1 MEIKRP
7 KYLQQLVD
15 LRHNGMVKVITGVRR
30 CGKSYLLFN
39 LFANWLVSNGVDAEH
54 IIKIDL
60 ENRHNMRLRDPDALL
75 AYIDGKLKDDNMHYV
90 MIDEV
95 QMVPQFEDVL
105 NSYLKMP
112 NVDIYVT
119 GSNARLLSK
128 DVITEFRGRGF
139 EVRVHPLSFSEFFS
153 TRRDTTVESS
163 YMEYSM
169 YGGMPQVALEPS
181 PELKKRYLLSLFNNT
196 YIRDIQQRYKLQY
209 AEEMESLM
217 GFVASSIGCITTP
230 KKLSDTMHS
239 VMGSTISRP
248 TVYLYL
254 DYIEDAFLI
263 EKSLRYDI
271 KGKKYFD
278 TNFKYYFVDMGLRN
292 ACLNFRQFEQTHIM
306 ENIIYNE
313 LCVRGFAVDVGV
325 VAVTRANAAGKRSR
339 AQLEVDF
346 VCNLASR
353 RYYIQSAYRIDSDEK
368 MAQEQASFSHI
379 NDSFKRIVILGEHTP
394 SYHNDKGVLFISIY
408 DFLLNDNALEW

>member
-7 KYLQQLVD
+7 KYLQQLID

-75 AYIDGKLKDDNMHYV
+75 AYIDGKLKDNNMHYV

-153 TRRDTTVESS
+153 TRQDTTVESS

-230 KKLSDTMHS
+230 NKLSDTMHS

-248 TVYLYL
+248 TVYQYL
-254 DYIEDAFLI
+254 NYIEDAFLI

-313 LCVRGFAVDVGV
+313 LCIRGFAVDVGV
-325 VAVTRANAAGKRSR
+325 VPVTRADAAGKRSR

-346 VCNLASR
+346 VCNQASR
-353 RYYIQSAYRIDSDEK
+353 CYYIQSAYRIDSEEK

-379 NDSFKRIVILGEHTP
+379 KDSFKRIVILGEHTP

>member
-1 MEIKRP
+1 
-7 KYLQQLVD
+7 
-15 LRHNGMVKVITGVRR
+15 
-30 CGKSYLLFN
+30 
-39 LFANWLVSNGVDAEH
+39 
-54 IIKIDL
+54 
-60 ENRHNMRLRDPDALL
+60 
-75 AYIDGKLKDDNMHYV
+75 

-139 EVRVHPLSFSEFFS
+139 EVRVHPLSFSEYFS
-153 TRRDTTVESS
+153 TRQDTTVESC

-181 PELKKRYLLSLFNNT
+181 PELKKQYLLSLFNNT

-325 VAVTRANAAGKRSR
+325 VAVTRADAAGKRSR

>member
-75 AYIDGKLKDDNMHYV
+75 AYIDGKLKDNNMHYV

-139 EVRVHPLSFSEFFS
+139 EVRVHPLCFSEYFS
-153 TRRDTTVESS
+153 TRQDTTVESC

-169 YGGMPQVALEPS
+169 YGGMPQMALEPS
-181 PELKKRYLLSLFNNT
+181 PELKKQYLLSLFNNT

-239 VMGSTISRP
+239 VKGSTISRP

-325 VAVTRANAAGKRSR
+325 VAVTRADAAGKRSR

>member
-75 AYIDGKLKDDNMHYV
+75 AYIDGKLKDNNMHYV

-139 EVRVHPLSFSEFFS
+139 EVRVHPLSFSEYFS
-153 TRRDTTVESS
+153 TRRDTTVESC

-230 KKLSDTMHS
+230 NKLSDTMHS

-248 TVYLYL
+248 TVYQYL
-254 DYIEDAFLI
+254 NYIEDAFLI

-325 VAVTRANAAGKRSR
+325 VAVTRADAAGKRSR

>member
-75 AYIDGKLKDDNMHYV
+75 AYIDGKLKDNNMHYV

-139 EVRVHPLSFSEFFS
+139 EVRVHPLSFSEYFS
-153 TRRDTTVESS
+153 TRQDTTVESC

-169 YGGMPQVALEPS
+169 YGGMPQMALEPS
-181 PELKKRYLLSLFNNT
+181 PELKKQYLLSLFNNT

-325 VAVTRANAAGKRSR
+325 VAVTRADAAGKRSR

>member
-7 KYLQQLVD
+7 KYLQQLID

-75 AYIDGKLKDDNMHYV
+75 AYIDGKLKDNNMHYV

-139 EVRVHPLSFSEFFS
+139 EVRVHPLSFSEYFS
-153 TRRDTTVESS
+153 TRQDTTVESC

-169 YGGMPQVALEPS
+169 YGGMPQMALEPS
-181 PELKKRYLLSLFNNT
+181 PELKKQYLLSLFNNT

-230 KKLSDTMHS
+230 NKLSDTMHS

-325 VAVTRANAAGKRSR
+325 VAVTRADAAGKRSR

>member
-7 KYLQQLVD
+7 KYLQQLID

-54 IIKIDL
+54 IVKIDL

-75 AYIDGKLKDDNMHYV
+75 AYIDGKLKDNNMHYV

-139 EVRVHPLSFSEFFS
+139 EVRVHPLSFSEYFS
-153 TRRDTTVESS
+153 TRQDTTVESC

-169 YGGMPQVALEPS
+169 YGGMPQMALEPS

-248 TVYLYL
+248 TVYQYL
-254 DYIEDAFLI
+254 NYIEDAFLI

-325 VAVTRANAAGKRSR
+325 VAVTRADAAGKRSR

>member
-75 AYIDGKLKDDNMHYV
+75 AYIDGKLKDNNMHYV

-139 EVRVHPLSFSEFFS
+139 EVRVHPLSFSEYFS
-153 TRRDTTVESS
+153 TRRDTTVESC

-248 TVYLYL
+248 TVYQYL
-254 DYIEDAFLI
+254 NYIEDAFLI

-325 VAVTRANAAGKRSR
+325 VAVTRADAAGKRSR

>member
-75 AYIDGKLKDDNMHYV
+75 AYIDGKLKDNNMHYV

-139 EVRVHPLSFSEFFS
+139 EVRVHPLSFSDYFS
-153 TRRDTTVESS
+153 TRRDTTVESC

-181 PELKKRYLLSLFNNT
+181 PELKKQYLLSLFNNT

-325 VAVTRANAAGKRSR
+325 VAVTRADAAGKRSR

>member
-7 KYLQQLVD
+7 KYLQQLID

-75 AYIDGKLKDDNMHYV
+75 AYIDGKLKDNNMHYV

-139 EVRVHPLSFSEFFS
+139 EVRVHPLSFSEYFS
-153 TRRDTTVESS
+153 TRQDTTVESC

-325 VAVTRANAAGKRSR
+325 VAVTRADAAGKRSR

>member
-75 AYIDGKLKDDNMHYV
+75 AYIDGKLKDNNMHYV

-139 EVRVHPLSFSEFFS
+139 EVRVHPLSFSDYFS
-153 TRRDTTVESS
+153 TRRDTTVESC

-325 VAVTRANAAGKRSR
+325 VAVTRADAAGKRSR

>member
-7 KYLQQLVD
+7 KYLQQLID

-75 AYIDGKLKDDNMHYV
+75 AYIDGKLKDNNMHYV

-139 EVRVHPLSFSEFFS
+139 EVRVHPLSFSEYFS
-153 TRRDTTVESS
+153 TRQDTTVESC

-169 YGGMPQVALEPS
+169 YGGMPQMALEPS
-181 PELKKRYLLSLFNNT
+181 PELKKQYLLSLFNNT

-239 VMGSTISRP
+239 VKGSTISRP

-325 VAVTRANAAGKRSR
+325 VAVTRADAAGKRSR

-379 NDSFKRIVILGEHTP
+379 NDSFKRIVILGGHTP

>member
-7 KYLQQLVD
+7 KYLQQLID

-75 AYIDGKLKDDNMHYV
+75 AYIDGKLKDNNMHYV

-153 TRRDTTVESS
+153 TRQDTTVESS

-181 PELKKRYLLSLFNNT
+181 PELKKQYLLSLFNNT

-325 VAVTRANAAGKRSR
+325 VAVTRADAAGKRSR

>member
-7 KYLQQLVD
+7 KYLQQLID

-75 AYIDGKLKDDNMHYV
+75 AYIDGKLKDNNMHYV

-139 EVRVHPLSFSEFFS
+139 EVRVHPLSFSEYFS
-153 TRRDTTVESS
+153 TRQDTTVESC

-169 YGGMPQVALEPS
+169 YGGMPQMALEPS
-181 PELKKRYLLSLFNNT
+181 PELKKQYLLSLFNNT

-239 VMGSTISRP
+239 VKGSTISRP

-325 VAVTRANAAGKRSR
+325 VAVTRADAAGKRSR

>member
-7 KYLQQLVD
+7 KYLQQLID

-75 AYIDGKLKDDNMHYV
+75 AYIDGKLKDNNMHYV

-139 EVRVHPLSFSEFFS
+139 EVRVHPLSFSEYFS
-153 TRRDTTVESS
+153 TRQDTTVESC

-169 YGGMPQVALEPS
+169 YGGMPQMALEPS
-181 PELKKRYLLSLFNNT
+181 PELKKQYLLSLFNNT

-217 GFVASSIGCITTP
+217 GFVASSIGCVTTP

-239 VMGSTISRP
+239 VKGSTISRP

-325 VAVTRANAAGKRSR
+325 VAVTRADAAGKRSR

>member
-7 KYLQQLVD
+7 KYLQQLID

-75 AYIDGKLKDDNMHYV
+75 AYIDGKLKDNNMHYV

-139 EVRVHPLSFSEFFS
+139 EVRVHPLSFSEYFS
-153 TRRDTTVESS
+153 TRRDTTVESC

-325 VAVTRANAAGKRSR
+325 VAVTRADAAGKRSR

>member
-7 KYLQQLVD
+7 KYLQQLID

-75 AYIDGKLKDDNMHYV
+75 AYIDGKLKDNNMHYV

-139 EVRVHPLSFSEFFS
+139 EVRVHPLSFSEYFS
-153 TRRDTTVESS
+153 TRQDTTVESC

-181 PELKKRYLLSLFNNT
+181 PELKKQYLLSLFNNT

-325 VAVTRANAAGKRSR
+325 VAVTRADAAGKRSR

>member
-7 KYLQQLVD
+7 KYLQQLID

-30 CGKSYLLFN
+30 CGKSYLIFN

-75 AYIDGKLKDDNMHYV
+75 AYIDGKLKDNNMHYV

-95 QMVPQFEDVL
+95 QVVPQFEDVL

-139 EVRVHPLSFSEFFS
+139 EVRVHPLSFSEYFS
-153 TRRDTTVESS
+153 TRRDTTVESC

-325 VAVTRANAAGKRSR
+325 VAVTRADAAGKRSR

>member
-7 KYLQQLVD
+7 KYLQQLID

-75 AYIDGKLKDDNMHYV
+75 AYIDGKLKDNNMHYV

-139 EVRVHPLSFSEFFS
+139 EVRVHPLSFSEYFS
-153 TRRDTTVESS
+153 TRQDTTVESC

-169 YGGMPQVALEPS
+169 YGGMPQMALEPS
-181 PELKKRYLLSLFNNT
+181 PELKKQYLLSLFNNT

-325 VAVTRANAAGKRSR
+325 VAVTRADAAGKRSR